1 MSTMTESSLD
11 FITVAREPIDL
22 GAGDHGKPRP
32 MLIQCKPSR
41 QRRIRNAIWW
51 TWPTSWA
58 VALTFGYF
66 VSESLA
72 ATVNSLIANAS
83 F

>member
-1 MSTMTESSLD
+1 MNTITESTLD
-11 FITVAREPIDL
+11 FITVAREPNDL

-32 MLIQCKPSR
+32 MLIQCRPSR
-41 QRRIRNAIWW
+41 RRRIRNAIWW

-72 ATVNSLIANAS
+72 ATVNSLIANAA

>member
-1 MSTMTESSLD
+1 MTIFTESTFD
-11 FITVAREPIDL
+11 FITVAREPNDL
-22 GAGDHGKPRP
+22 GAGVYDKPRP
-32 MLIQCKPSR
+32 MLIQCKPS
-41 QRRIRNAIWW
+41 QRRRARNSMWW
-51 TWPTSWA
+51 TIPTSWA

-72 ATVNSLIANAS
+72 ATVNTLVINAT

>member
-1 MSTMTESSLD
+1 MTTITESTFD
-11 FITVAREPIDL
+11 FITVAREPNDL
-22 GAGDHGKPRP
+22 GAGVHDKPRP

-41 QRRIRNAIWW
+41 RRRFRNAIWW

-66 VSESLA
+66 VSETLA
-72 ATVNSLIANAS
+72 ATVNTLIINAS

>member
-1 MSTMTESSLD
+1 MNTITESSLD

-41 QRRIRNAIWW
+41 RRRFGNAIWW

-72 ATVNSLIANAS
+72 ATVNSLIVNAA

>member
-1 MSTMTESSLD
+1 MSTMTESTLD
-11 FITVAREPIDL
+11 FITVAREPDDL
-22 GAGDHGKPRP
+22 GAGAYEKPRP

-41 QRRIRNAIWW
+41 RRRIRNAIWW

-72 ATVNSLIANAS
+72 ATVNTLIVNAG